1 MFNNM
6 TVSRLDNVSHRSR
19 SKGKKTV
26 QCTHC
31 ALVTYQ
37 AEEEED
43 EADNVCAGTSLR
55 LKGCRHLEIDT
66 PTLQKV
72 LFDGFSLLFISL
84 LYCVGFHHLTRSSLS
99 LTGSQYKQNL
109 HTSPTPSWVA
119 TGAYQ

>member
-1 MFNNM
+1 MC
-6 TVSRLDNVSHRSR
+6 VRQGELGVCDKKCSLI
-19 SKGKKTV
+19 SKRFEV
-26 QCTHC
+26 LP
-31 ALVTYQ
+31 LVTYQ

-43 EADNVCAGTSLR
+43 EADDVCAGTSLR

-66 PTLQKV
+66 STLQKV